1 MKNVAGKRVL
11 ITGGAMGMGK
21 IYARI
26 AVEEGAEAVVLW
38 DLNEGA
44 LKETAE
50 ELRQQG
56 GNVHEFTV
64 DVSDKDVV
72 ASVAEQVIV
81 QVGVPHVVINN
92 AGIVRG
98 NSYFWETPADLADA
112 ELTMRIN
119 ALAPMYVVRAFLPAM
134 IELGEESRIVNV
146 ASAAGF
152 TSNPRMSVYAASK
165 WAAIGFSD
173 SVRLELEQ
181 AGIDHVRITTV
192 APYYIKTGMFEGAKS
207 APLLPLLEPED
218 VCAKVWKAMR
228 KGRPMLVLPKSVL
241 LGEAMKG
248 ILPLPARD
256 LVAGRLIGVYH
267 TMDDFTGRKDDK
279 DADA

>member
-26 AVEEGAEAVVLW
+26 AVEEGASAVVLW

-44 LKETAE
+44 LKETSE

-56 GNVHEFTV
+56 GAIHEMTV
-64 DVSDKDVV
+64 DVSDKEVV
-72 ASVAEQVIV
+72 RSAAAQVIA

-98 NSYFWETPADLADA
+98 NSYFWETSEDLEDA
-112 ELTMRIN
+112 ELTMKIN
-119 ALAPMYVVRAFLPAM
+119 SLAPMYVVRSFLPKM
-134 IELGEESRIVNV
+134 IEQGEESRIVNV

-181 AGIDHVRITTV
+181 AEIEHVKITTV

-228 KGRPMLVLPKSVL
+228 KGKPMLVMPKGVL
-241 LGEAMKG
+241 LGETMKG
-248 ILPLPARD
+248 VLPLPARD
-256 LVAGRLIGVYH
+256 LIAGRLIGVH
-267 TMDDFTGRKDDK
+267 RTMEEFTGRP
-279 DADA
+279 ADTED

>member
-11 ITGGAMGMGK
+11 ITGAAMGMGR

-26 AVEEGAEAVVLW
+26 AVEEGASAVILW

-44 LKETAE
+44 LKEAAE

-56 GNVHEFTV
+56 GTIHEYAV
-64 DVSDKDVV
+64 DVSDKEVV
-72 ASVAEQVIV
+72 TSVAEQVIA

-98 NSYFWETPADLADA
+98 NSYFWETPADLEDA
-112 ELTMRIN
+112 ELTIRIN
-119 ALAPMYVVRAFLPAM
+119 TLAPMYVVRAFLPAM
-134 IELGEESRIVNV
+134 IDQGEEARIVNV

-181 AGIDHVRITTV
+181 AEIDHVRITTV

-228 KGRPMLVLPKSVL
+228 KGKPMLVLPKGVL
-241 LGEAMKG
+241 LGETMKG
-248 ILPLPARD
+248 VLPLPARD
-256 LVAGRLIGVYH
+256 LIAGRLIGVH
-267 TMDDFTGRKDDK
+267 RTMEDFTGRVEDK
-279 DADA
+279 A

>member
-21 IYARI
+21 IYGRI
-26 AVEEGAEAVVLW
+26 AVEEGASAVVLW
-38 DLNEGA
+38 DLNEQV

-50 ELRQQG
+50 ELRALG
-56 GNVHEFTV
+56 GTVHDFVV
-64 DVSDKDVV
+64 DVADKDVV
-72 ASVAEQVIV
+72 MSMARRVIEE
-81 QVGVPHVVINN
+81 VGAPHIVISN

-98 NSYFWETPADLADA
+98 NSYFWETAEDMADA
-112 ELTMRIN
+112 ELTIGIN
-119 ALAPMYVVRAFLPAM
+119 TLAPMYVARAFLPAM
-134 IELGEESRIVNV
+134 IEQGEEARLVNV

-152 TSNPRMSVYAASK
+152 TSNPRMAVYAASK

-173 SVRLELEQ
+173 SVRVELEQ
-181 AGIDHVRITTV
+181 AEIDHVKITTV
-192 APYYIKTGMFEGAKS
+192 CPYYIKTGMFEGAKS
-207 APLLPLLEPED
+207 APMLPLLEPED

-248 ILPLPARD
+248 VLPLPVRD
-256 LVAGRLIGVYH
+256 LVTGRLIGVH
-267 TMDDFTGRKDDK
+267 RTMEDFTGRKDD
-279 DADA
+279 

>member
-1 MKNVAGKRVL
+1 VKNVSGKRVL

-26 AVEEGAEAVVLW
+26 AVEEGAAAVVLW

-56 GNVHEFTV
+56 GTIHEYAV
-64 DVSDKDVV
+64 DVSDKEVV
-72 ASVAEQVIV
+72 ASVAEEVLS

-98 NSYFWETPADLADA
+98 NSYFWETPADLVDA
-112 ELTMRIN
+112 ELTMKIN
-119 ALAPMYVVRAFLPAM
+119 SLAPMYVTRAFLPAM
-134 IELGEESRIVNV
+134 IEQGEEARIVNV

-165 WAAIGFSD
+165 WAAIGWSD

-181 AGIDHVRITTV
+181 AEIDHVRITTV
-192 APYYIKTGMFEGAKS
+192 APYYIKTGMFEGARS

-228 KGRPMLVLPKSVL
+228 KGKPMLVLPKGVL
-241 LGEAMKG
+241 LGETMKG

-256 LVAGRLIGVYH
+256 LIAGRLIGVH
-267 TMDDFTGRKDDK
+267 RTMEDFTGRVENKDD
-279 DADA
+279 

>member
-1 MKNVAGKRVL
+1 VKNVAGKRVL

-26 AVEEGAEAVVLW
+26 AVEEGASAVVLW

-56 GNVHEFTV
+56 GSVHEYVV
-64 DVSDKDVV
+64 DVSDKEIVT
-72 ASVAEQVIV
+72 SVAEQVV
-81 QVGVPHVVINN
+81 SQVGVPHVVINN

-98 NSYFWETPADLADA
+98 NSYFWETPADLVDA
-112 ELTMRIN
+112 ELTMKIN
-119 ALAPMYVVRAFLPAM
+119 SLAPMYVTRAFLPRM
-134 IELGEESRIVNV
+134 IEQGEESRIVNV

-181 AGIDHVRITTV
+181 AEIDHVRITTV

-228 KGRPMLVLPKSVL
+228 KGKPMLVLPKGVL
-241 LGEAMKG
+241 LGETMKG

-256 LVAGRLIGVYH
+256 LIAGRLIGVH
-267 TMDDFTGRKDDK
+267 RTMEDFTGRKDDE
-279 DADA
+279 A

>member
-1 MKNVAGKRVL
+1 MKNVAGKRIL

-26 AVEEGAEAVVLW
+26 AVEEGAAAVVLW

-56 GNVHEFTV
+56 GTIHDYVV
-64 DVSDKDVV
+64 DVSVKEIV
-72 ASVAEQVIV
+72 AAMAEQVV
-81 QVGVPHVVINN
+81 SQVGVPHVVINN

-98 NSYFWETPADLADA
+98 NSYFWETPADLVDA
-112 ELTMRIN
+112 ELTMKIN
-119 ALAPMYVVRAFLPAM
+119 SLAPMYVVRSFLPAM
-134 IELGEESRIVNV
+134 IDQGEESRIVNV

-181 AGIDHVRITTV
+181 AEIDHVKITTV

-228 KGRPMLVLPKSVL
+228 KGKPMLVLPKGVL
-241 LGEAMKG
+241 LGETMKG

-256 LVAGRLIGVYH
+256 LIAGRLIGVH
-267 TMDDFTGRKDDK
+267 RTMEDFTGRPE
-279 DADA
+279 